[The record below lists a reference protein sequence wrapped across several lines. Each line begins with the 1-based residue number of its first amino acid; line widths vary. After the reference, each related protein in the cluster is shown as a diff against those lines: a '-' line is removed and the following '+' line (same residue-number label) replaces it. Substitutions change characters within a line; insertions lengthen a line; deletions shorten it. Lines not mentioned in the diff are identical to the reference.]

1 LNRLLWGV
9 DDVFNPGLVPPT
21 PHQYIA
27 GIVSHCGD
35 NRAPALS
42 ATRMGG
48 DANDR
53 IQNLLGIEDFNG
65 DGRDD
70 IAVGAPSAGSG
81 QGRLYIAYRREF
93 GGQLDGLEGDFAL
106 NKLTLAPDDPQ
117 RLDGVLIVSTS
128 LDSLGASLAGGFD
141 FNGDEIGDIAI
152 GSPTAAGGSGEVL
165 ILFGGTGI
173 VSPANGISV
182 DALLSSTRTASGG
195 PVATRIRG
203 NPLDTNGQ
211 FGFNIANAGDID
223 GDGLDD
229 LLVTAPNATPRFD
242 PTPNDATDAM
252 TSPGLDL
259 DFDGVQDVVP
269 GDKNLTEAGLV
280 YVIFGSNRLDQIK
293 TCQDSDTACN
303 TSAECPTGKTCGS
316 TNFTININQLGK
328 PQLAAYTANRS
339 GHAL

>member
-1 LNRLLWGV
+1 LLV
-9 DDVFNPGLVPPT
+9 V
-21 PHQYIA
+21 A
-27 GIVSHCGD
+27 
-35 NRAPALS
+35 
-42 ATRMGG
+42 
-48 DANDR
+48 
-53 IQNLLGIEDFNG
+53 
-65 DGRDD
+65 
-70 IAVGAPSAGSG
+70 
-81 QGRLYIAYRREF
+81 
-93 GGQLDGLEGDFAL
+93 
-106 NKLTLAPDDPQ
+106 
-117 RLDGVLIVSTS
+117 TS
-128 LDSLGASLAGGFD
+128 LDGFGSSLAGGFD
-141 FNGDEIGDIAI
+141 FNGDEIGDIVI

-173 VSPANGISV
+173 VSPVNGISV

-195 PVATRIRG
+195 PVAARIRG

-211 FGFNIANAGDID
+211 FGFNIANAGDIN

-293 TCQDSDTACN
+293 TCQDSDTACS
-303 TSAECPTGKTCGS
+303 TSADCPTGKACGS

-328 PQLAAYTANRS
+328 SQLHGLIIAGRRAGDRIGGGDAGDTALGGIAGKKGRGRSDGLAGAGDVDGDKRADILIGSILADPRRDPNTGVGVQNGGEAYLIYGS
-339 GHAL
+339 SIP